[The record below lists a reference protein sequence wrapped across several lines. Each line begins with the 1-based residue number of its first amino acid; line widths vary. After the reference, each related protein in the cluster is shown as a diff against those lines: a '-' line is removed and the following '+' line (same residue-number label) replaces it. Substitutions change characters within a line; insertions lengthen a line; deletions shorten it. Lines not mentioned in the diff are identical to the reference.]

1 MTTGLRN
8 NADAKGSRGA
18 RESPQKY
25 TVPVHG
31 RQVDG
36 VLSVGQSVFAQK
48 DALYVFP
55 AIARIFGR
63 KLSLL
68 FSGGIKEKKRVCI
81 FFSVLILEY

>member
-8 NADAKGSRGA
+8 NADAKGSRGV

-36 VLSVGQSVFAQK
+36 VLSVDQSVFAQK
-48 DALYVFP
+48 GSVCLP

-63 KLSLL
+63 KLSFFFPVEL
-68 FSGGIKEKKRVCI
+68 KKKNVCVY
-81 FFSVLILEY
+81 FFLSWF